1 MQVEKEVTAFVSE
14 LLGRYALGMPGDCP
28 RHPKADIHW
37 RERDVCFVPFA
48 EIAASMPRPLCK
60 YGIEKDIERS
70 NLAIADNDDI
80 QSGVVR
86 DVAFRA

>member
-1 MQVEKEVTAFVSE
+1 MARIARPLRVTSRHFNQVRVMS
-14 LLGRYALGMPGDCP
+14 ALP
-28 RHPKADIHW
+28 PKADIHW
-37 RERDVCFVPFA
+37 RERDVCFVPLA

-60 YGIEKDIERS
+60 YGIKKDIERS
-70 NLAIADNDDI
+70 DLAIADNDDI

>member
-1 MQVEKEVTAFVSE
+1 MS
-14 LLGRYALGMPGDCP
+14 ALDQKQTSATTRAMSALP
-28 RHPKADIHW
+28 PKADIHW
-37 RERDVCFVPFA
+37 HERDVCFVPLA
-48 EIAASMPRPLCK
+48 EIAASMPRPLSK

-70 NLAIADNDDI
+70 DLAIADNDDI

>member
-1 MQVEKEVTAFVSE
+1 M
-14 LLGRYALGMPGDCP
+14 RCP
-28 RHPKADIHW
+28 LYPPKADIHW
-37 RERDVCFVPFA
+37 RERDVCFVPLA
-48 EIAASMPRPLCK
+48 EIAASMARPLCK

-70 NLAIADNDDI
+70 DLALADNDDI

>member
-1 MQVEKEVTAFVSE
+1 MGSKLNEACYASRQKSTAN
-14 LLGRYALGMPGDCP
+14 
-28 RHPKADIHW
+28 
-37 RERDVCFVPFA
+37 VCFVPLA

-70 NLAIADNDDI
+70 DLAIADNDDI